1 MACGILDPQTGMQPT
16 PPAFKVLGL
25 YYWTAREVP
34 LSDFSFFKQSLLH
47 MNSSMPKA
55 FANSDEQQAV
65 LTPTVWGSNSSW
77 GRQEAEQ
84 KTAKESLGNMTL
96 RTGGFKKLWHIPENL
111 KGHMHMQGYAHA

>member
-1 MACGILDPQTGMQPT
+1 MSDISSAIRFFCHILHSILAPSNFLNHLFIWLYHMACGILDPQTGIQPT

-65 LTPTVWGSNSSW
+65 LTPTV
-77 GRQEAEQ
+77 
-84 KTAKESLGNMTL
+84 
-96 RTGGFKKLWHIPENL
+96 
-111 KGHMHMQGYAHA
+111 